1 MVSVASQQPSR
12 QGYRS
17 GVVCVGPGVLP
28 AKPGEVQPAFFQIG
42 ELVASK
48 EIRTAAFGLS
58 AIWLD
63 VAASYA
69 KPGAA
74 SPYRLSLAVRIGGD
88 GVEKIFPRSCSC
100 PDAAHRLEAGAAPG
114 SEAAQCKHLV
124 ALAAEMQSEEFGS
137 RHPLWA
143 AFIAAVC
150 APEPQ
155 QVPFVRLAA

>member
-1 MVSVASQQPSR
+1 MSIVAESQPSR

-58 AIWLD
+58 AMWLN

-69 KPGAA
+69 KPGNSAPYQITFAA
-74 SPYRLSLAVRIGGD
+74 KIGGQ

-124 ALAAEMQSEEFGS
+124 ALSAELQSEPFGS

-150 APEPQ
+150 VPNPH
-155 QVPFVRLAA
+155 QVPFAA

>member
-58 AIWLD
+58 AMWLN

-69 KPGAA
+69 KPGNSAPYQITFAA
-74 SPYRLSLAVRIGGD
+74 KIGGQ

-100 PDAAHRLEAGAAPG
+100 PDAAHRRDNGAAAG
-114 SEAAQCKHLV
+114 SVAAQCKHLV
-124 ALAAEMQSEEFGS
+124 ALSAELQSEPFGS

-150 APEPQ
+150 VPNPQ
-155 QVPFVRLAA
+155 